1 MGTIMQTASLS
12 AGKQRNS
19 LENGQTHFSHSQKR
33 INASDFKDFNR
44 ISAAAEY
51 QSSSSK
57 NTDSNMA
64 SLVFRPRDSDVASLP
79 NHQQTSITS
88 GKHMNLNMGDS
99 GRKRNNDSNE
109 MQHHFSHPSFGPA
122 AASTSLQRL
131 S

>member
-19 LENGQTHFSHSQKR
+19 LENGQTHFSHSQMR

-64 SLVFRPRDSDVASLP
+64 SLVFRPKDSDVASLP
-79 NHQQTSITS
+79 HQQTSITS
-88 GKHMNLNMGDS
+88 NKHMNLNIGDS
-99 GRKRNNDSNE
+99 GRKRNSE
-109 MQHHFSHPSFGPA
+109 
-122 AASTSLQRL
+122 
-131 S
+131 